1 MHHPFLIGEKVY
13 LRALER
19 TDLTGPMF
27 DWAHDPEVTEY
38 MVMGFVPN
46 TVEALEREFSALTKN
61 GTAGLLQLPEHPANI
76 ILAIIDR
83 QTDTHI
89 GNIGLFGIN
98 WLMRIAEIRH
108 LLGNRQYW
116 GGGYALESYR
126 LFIHYAFDRLNLRRI
141 AAGIRADNV
150 RTRAL
155 LKKVGFV
162 DEGCAREHYLRN
174 EQPYDIAMVGL
185 LRRDFYALFPSE
197 DREAV
202 REPSHLEIGA
212 ECSLKG

>member
-1 MHHPFLIGEKVY
+1 MHHPFLIGKKVY

-19 TDLTGPMF
+19 GDLTGPMF

-46 TVEALEREFSALTKN
+46 TLEALEREFSVLTEN
-61 GTAGLLQLPEHPANI
+61 GTAGLLQLSEHPENI
-76 ILAIIDR
+76 VLAIIDR

-98 WLMRIAEIRH
+98 WLMRVAEIRH
-108 LLGNRQYW
+108 VVGNRQYW
-116 GGGYALESYR
+116 GGGYAFETYR
-126 LFIHYAFDRLNLRRI
+126 LFIPYVFDRLNLRRL
-141 AAGIRADNV
+141 AAGIRADNT

-155 LKKVGFV
+155 LKKIGFV

-174 EQPYDIAMVGL
+174 ERPYDIAMVGL
-185 LRRDFYALFPSE
+185 LRRDFYALFPPE
-197 DREAV
+197 NREAV
-202 REPSHLEIGA
+202 PEPVRREVGLE
-212 ECSLKG
+212 CTVKG